1 MVRVGCNQPK
11 ADQNLH
17 GLMNANCAQWKT
29 VRNRKVATRDQILTL
44 DAMLKIFTYRRWKEI
59 LEKKEKKRRF
69 ETRNFRRLLLSPEQ
83 QQHTLTYTHTHSH
96 TYTHKQADT
105 HTHTKCWC
113 WFHIHSHYQRV
124 QSSFMKQKKK
134 AFPFILWTRSLQ
146 FHGAIKEN
154 FKKSRRKEMI
164 MKKLKW

>member
-1 MVRVGCNQPK
+1 MVQVGWNQPK

-105 HTHTKCWC
+105 HTHKMLML
-113 WFHIHSHYQRV
+113 ISY
-124 QSSFMKQKKK
+124 
-134 AFPFILWTRSLQ
+134 PFTLSTRSIQ
-146 FHGAIKEN
+146 FYEAKEKGFPIHIMDTFTPVSWSN
-154 FKKSRRKEMI
+154 KRKF
-164 MKKLKW
+164 